1 MLKKTAILKSLL
13 AASIATLPGL
23 TLAAEPYFGGN
34 FALIEYS
41 EEGVSDASLNA
52 VYGRL
57 GTFFGDNFS
66 GEIRLGLG
74 VGDDTVNFDGFD
86 VDVELKNFFGAY
98 LRGGVPVGESFY
110 PYAVI
115 GYSKGKIEMSAFDE
129 SISESESDV
138 SFGVGADFSVA
149 ETVKVNLEYMNYI
162 DKDGGEL
169 SGFSVGIA
177 KSF

>member
-1 MLKKTAILKSLL
+1 MIKKTALLKSLL
-13 AASIATLPGL
+13 AVSIVTLPAV
-23 TLAAEPYFGGN
+23 TFAESYVGGN
-34 FALIEYS
+34 FAMIDYS
-41 EEGVSDASLNA
+41 EEGASDASLNA
-52 VYGRL
+52 IYGRF

-66 GEIRLGLG
+66 GELRLGLG
-74 VGDDTVNFDGFD
+74 VGDDSVSYAGFD

-110 PYAVI
+110 PYAII
-115 GYSKGKIEMSAFDE
+115 GYSKGKLEASALG
-129 SISESESDV
+129 ESESASESDL

-149 ETVKVNLEYMNYI
+149 ETVTINLEYMNYI

-169 SGFSVGIA
+169 SGFAVGIA

>member
-13 AASIATLPGL
+13 AASMITLPGI
-23 TLAAEPYFGGN
+23 TLAESYYGGN
-34 FALIEYS
+34 FALIDYS
-41 EEGVSDASLNA
+41 EEGASDASLNA
-52 VYGRL
+52 VYGRF

-66 GEIRLGLG
+66 GELRLGLG
-74 VGDDTVNFDGFD
+74 VGDDSVNYGGID

-115 GYSKGKIEMSAFDE
+115 GYSKGKLKASAFG
-129 SISESESDV
+129 ESESVSESDL
-138 SFGVGADFSVA
+138 SFGVGSDFSVT
-149 ETVKVNLEYMNYI
+149 ESVKINLEYMNYI